1 MVVYDLFNYLFT
13 LWLHMKIK
21 VAAIQMCAELADVS
35 VNLTKAEK
43 LIRDAGSQDAKLI
56 ILPEFFTSA
65 CAFHPAM
72 FDAIL
77 PMDGKATQLLKNLAQ
92 ELDVTIGG
100 SFIAAHDKNNF
111 NTFVLVA
118 PQGDVYTHNKDIPTM
133 WENCYYTNGDDDGV
147 LQTPLGNIGVSLCWE
162 MLRSTTAKR
171 LLGKVNIVVSGSC
184 WWDMPDNLPKS
195 LNHLR
200 EQSLALL
207 QSAPVNFAK
216 ILGVP
221 VVHAAHAGKF
231 AGYAAPSNEKK
242 YNSQYLGESV
252 ILNGNGDI
260 LARLSKEDGEGVIT
274 AELDLNQQHTASMV
288 LKDDYW
294 IPEMP
299 AAFIQQWNKLN
310 KFGREYYAKN
320 FSNS

>member
-1 MVVYDLFNYLFT
+1 MVYDLFKYLFAPWLNMT
-13 LWLHMKIK
+13 LK

-43 LIRDAGSQDAKLI
+43 LIRDAASQGAKLI

-77 PMDGKATQLLKNLAQ
+77 PMDGKATQLLKKLTQ
-92 ELDVTIGG
+92 ELDITVGG
-100 SFIAAHDKNNF
+100 SFIAAHGKDNF
-111 NTFVLVA
+111 NSFVLVT
-118 PQGDVYTHNKDIPTM
+118 PQGDVYTHDKDIPTM
-133 WENCYYTNGDDDGV
+133 WENCYYTGGDDDGV
-147 LQTPLGNIGVSLCWE
+147 LETPLGNIGVALCWE
-162 MLRSTTAKR
+162 MLRTATAER
-171 LLGKVNIVVSGSC
+171 LLDKVNIIVSGSC
-184 WWDMPDNLPKS
+184 WWDMPNNLPNS
-195 LNHLR
+195 LMHLS

-231 AGYAAPSNEKK
+231 SGFAAPSDKRK
-242 YNSQYLGESV
+242 YISHYLGESMIV
-252 ILNGNGDI
+252 NGNGEV
-260 LARLSKEDGEGVIT
+260 LARLSREDGEGVIT
-274 AELDLNQQHTASMV
+274 AELDLNQQHTSTMM
-288 LKDDYW
+288 LKSDYW

-299 AAFIQQWNKLN
+299 AEFIHEWNKLN

-320 FSNS
+320 F